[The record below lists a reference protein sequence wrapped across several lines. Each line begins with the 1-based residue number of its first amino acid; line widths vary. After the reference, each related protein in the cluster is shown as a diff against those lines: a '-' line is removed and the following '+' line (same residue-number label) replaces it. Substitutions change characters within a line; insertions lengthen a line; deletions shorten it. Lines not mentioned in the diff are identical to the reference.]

1 MLSLKA
7 AALVLAA
14 SATVQGLQLLKPSPG
29 GCHGSKAVLKAGGA
43 ANISWIVESGD
54 PESIT
59 FQLQNDLTL
68 DSWQV
73 ATNVETARGS
83 VQWKVDDDV
92 TQSDMY
98 YLQAT
103 HTDDIRDVITTSPLF
118 QVHGEPPSAT
128 WTVDG
133 AVNTSVPSSS
143 KGGCKFS
150 ASKNHL
156 IGGVSVVLFC
166 GLAFFHIRRF
176 RLRRRQA
183 REQYVALPVTV
194 DSPGKQGY

>member
-1 MLSLKA
+1 MFSLKA

-14 SATVQGLQLLKPSPG
+14 SITVQGLQLLKPSPG
-29 GCHGSKAVLKAGGA
+29 GCHGSKAVLKAGGPV
-43 ANISWIVESGD
+43 NISWIAEPGD

-73 ATNVETARGS
+73 ATKVETARGS
-83 VQWKVDDDV
+83 AQWTMDGDV

-103 HTDDIRDVITTSPLF
+103 DINDMRDIIATSPLF
-118 QVHGEPPSAT
+118 EVHGEAPSAT
-128 WTVDG
+128 WAMDD
-133 AVNTSVPSSS
+133 AVNTSAPSRS

-150 ASKNHL
+150 VSKNHL
-156 IGGVSVVLFC
+156 IGAVSIVLFC

-183 REQYVALPVTV
+183 REQYTALPVTV
-194 DSPGKQGY
+194 DSGKQGY

>member
-14 SATVQGLQLLKPSPG
+14 SITVQGLQLLKPTPG
-29 GCHGSKAVLKAGGA
+29 GCHGSKAVLKAGGI
-43 ANISWIVESGD
+43 ANVSWIVEPGD

-73 ATNVETARGS
+73 ATKVETARGS
-83 VQWKVDDDV
+83 AQWTMDGDV

-98 YLQAT
+98 YLKAT
-103 HTDDIRDVITTSPLF
+103 NLDVLDVIATSPLF
-118 QVHGEPPSAT
+118 EVHGEAPSVT
-128 WTVDG
+128 WAMDDALT
-133 AVNTSVPSSS
+133 TSAPSRS

-150 ASKNHL
+150 VLKNHL
-156 IGGVSVVLFC
+156 IGAVSIVLFC

-183 REQYVALPVTV
+183 REQYIALPITV
-194 DSPGKQGY
+194 DSGKQGY

>member
-1 MLSLKA
+1 MLPLKA

-14 SATVQGLQLLKPSPG
+14 SVTVEGLQLLKPGPG
-29 GCHGSKAVLKAGGA
+29 GCHESKAVLKAGRP
-43 ANISWIVESGD
+43 ANVSWIVEAGD
-54 PESIT
+54 PELIT

-73 ATNVETARGS
+73 ATSVETTLGS
-83 VQWKVDDDV
+83 VQWTMDDDV
-92 TQSDMY
+92 AQSDVY

-103 HTDDIRDVITTSPLF
+103 HVNDVQDVIATSPLF
-118 QVHGEPPSAT
+118 KVHGEPPSVT
-128 WTVDG
+128 WALDG
-133 AVNTSVPSSS
+133 VVSSSTPSRS
-143 KGGCKFS
+143 KGGCKWPV
-150 ASKNHL
+150 SKKHL

-176 RLRRRQA
+176 RLRRQA

-194 DSPGKQGY
+194 DSGKPGY

>member
-1 MLSLKA
+1 MLSLKTTV
-7 AALVLAA
+7 LVLAA
-14 SATVQGLQLLKPSPG
+14 SVTVQGLQLLKPSPG
-29 GCHGSKAVLKAGGA
+29 GCHGSKAVLKAGGQ
-43 ANISWIVESGD
+43 ANISWIVEPGD
-54 PESIT
+54 PDSIT

-73 ATNVETARGS
+73 ATRVETARGS
-83 VQWKVDDDV
+83 VQWTVDDDV

-103 HTDDIRDVITTSPLF
+103 HINDIQDVIATSPLF
-118 QVHGEPPSAT
+118 DVHRESSSVTWAVDDAASTSTPSR
-128 WTVDG
+128 
-133 AVNTSVPSSS
+133 S

-150 ASKNHL
+150 LSKNHL

-183 REQYVALPVTV
+183 REQYVALPITV
-194 DSPGKQGY
+194 DSGK

>member
-14 SATVQGLQLLKPSPG
+14 SITVQGLQLLKPTPG
-29 GCHGSKAVLKAGGA
+29 GCHGSKAVLKAGGL
-43 ANISWIVESGD
+43 ANISWIVEPGD

-73 ATNVETARGS
+73 ATKVETARGS
-83 VQWKVDDDV
+83 AQWTMDGDV

-103 HTDDIRDVITTSPLF
+103 NIECYCDQPAVRSSRRGTFWNLG
-118 QVHGEPPSAT
+118 HGRRPY
-128 WTVDG
+128 
-133 AVNTSVPSSS
+133 
-143 KGGCKFS
+143 
-150 ASKNHL
+150 HL
-156 IGGVSVVLFC
+156 C
-166 GLAFFHIRRF
+166 T
-176 RLRRRQA
+176 
-183 REQYVALPVTV
+183 LPF
-194 DSPGKQGY
+194 